1 MKNEYFISY
10 YLDVRRPKKNGK
22 YPLKLRVFTPNPRKQ
37 KLYNTVFDFTEKEF
51 RSIWE
56 TNKPRNEHKE
66 TRLKLQSL
74 ENKANDAAGK
84 LPYFTYQGFER
95 SFLNGSAGN
104 KNNVILYYNKAVDQY
119 KINNQLGTAS
129 SYGLS
134 LKSLLEFH
142 ESESLTFY
150 DITPQWLHDY
160 ESWMLD
166 DKKLSRT
173 TVGIYLR
180 PLRAL
185 FNTAIHDNSIDA
197 AAYPFGKRKYQI
209 PAPKGVKKALSKDQL
224 KKLFEGN
231 PNTDEQQ
238 KAKDFWFFSYVC
250 NGMNMKDISQLKYM
264 DLSDE
269 ILTFRRAKTI
279 NSNRTQLP
287 VIVYLNEFSHNVIK
301 KYGNNDQR
309 PHNYIFNIID
319 PNYDPENKRRQLKN
333 FIRFINQHFLIYA
346 KSVGIDSP
354 VSTYWARHSFAT
366 MAIRNGATME
376 YVSEALSHSNL
387 TTTRTYFAGFED
399 DKKREI
405 NKKMLEF

>member
-1 MKNEYFISY
+1 
-10 YLDVRRPKKNGK
+10 
-22 YPLKLRVFTPNPRKQ
+22 
-37 KLYNTVFDFTEKEF
+37 
-51 RSIWE
+51 
-56 TNKPRNEHKE
+56 
-66 TRLKLQSL
+66 
-74 ENKANDAAGK
+74 
-84 LPYFTYQGFER
+84 
-95 SFLNGSAGN
+95 
-104 KNNVILYYNKAVDQY
+104 
-119 KINNQLGTAS
+119 
-129 SYGLS
+129 
-134 LKSLLEFH
+134 
-142 ESESLTFY
+142 
-150 DITPQWLHDY
+150 
-160 ESWMLD
+160 
-166 DKKLSRT
+166 
-173 TVGIYLR
+173 
-180 PLRAL
+180 
-185 FNTAIHDNSIDA
+185 
-197 AAYPFGKRKYQI
+197 
-209 PAPKGVKKALSKDQL
+209 
-224 KKLFEGN
+224 
-231 PNTDEQQ
+231 
-238 KAKDFWFFSYVC
+238 
-250 NGMNMKDISQLKYM
+250 MNMKDISQLKYM